1 MDFSMMAKGDAMKVL
16 VMAAALAVVAAGCG
30 STSISRAVNRDNLN
44 KLQVDMAK
52 SQVQGIMG
60 KPYKKTTAEG
70 REVWYYDTGL
80 RQNEQGDHHE
90 TFTRLFFEQ
99 GKLVK
104 WGKPDTIELR
114 LE

>member
-1 MDFSMMAKGDAMKVL
+1 
-16 VMAAALAVVAAGCG
+16 MAAALVVVAGCG

-52 SQVQGIMG
+52 SEVRALMG
-60 KPYKKTTAEG
+60 EPYRKTSAEG

-80 RQNEQGDHHE
+80 RQDEQGDHHE
-90 TFTRLFFEQ
+90 TFTPLYFDQ

-104 WGKPDTIELR
+104 WGKPDTIKLR